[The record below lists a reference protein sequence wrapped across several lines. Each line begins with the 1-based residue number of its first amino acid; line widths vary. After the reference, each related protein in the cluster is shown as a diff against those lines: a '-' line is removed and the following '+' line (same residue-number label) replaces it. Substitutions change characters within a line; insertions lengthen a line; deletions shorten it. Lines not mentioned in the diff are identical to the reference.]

1 MSFPNFITH
10 SDFSN
15 MSIKDMKNHRKE
27 LISSVM
33 AEAHII
39 YQEGVWRWY
48 DRHGGQNHAAGSG
61 FLWSDLQGLG

>member
-15 MSIKDMKNHRKE
+15 MSIKDMKNYRKE

-33 AEAHII
+33 AEAS
-39 YQEGVWRWY
+39 YFSERCLEVVLRP
-48 DRHGGQNHAAGSG
+48 RHDA
-61 FLWSDLQGLG
+61 